1 VARLDG
7 AVVNRGS
14 FTLGPVDLE
23 VGWQDRLAVLGPNG
37 GGKSTLLAAML
48 GELPLA
54 SGRRYVGPGVVFGQ
68 LDQRRAGLLA
78 SSGVLPSFM
87 RATGMTTASEARSLL
102 AKFGLGPSHIE
113 RPVGQL
119 SPGERTRLLIA
130 ALMAEGINCLVLD
143 EPTNH
148 LDLEA
153 IEQLEE
159 ALDGYDGTLILV
171 THDRWLLES
180 VQLDRT
186 ITIED
191 GQVTSSSSS

>member
-1 VARLDG
+1 
-7 AVVNRGS
+7 
-14 FTLGPVDLE
+14 
-23 VGWQDRLAVLGPNG
+23 
-37 GGKSTLLAAML
+37 
-48 GELPLA
+48 
-54 SGRRYVGPGVVFGQ
+54 
-68 LDQRRAGLLA
+68 
-78 SSGVLPSFM
+78 
-87 RATGMTTASEARSLL
+87 MTTVSEARSLL

-130 ALMAEGINCLVLD
+130 ALMAQGVNCLVLD

-159 ALDGYDGTLILV
+159 ALEGYDGTLILV

-180 VQLDRT
+180 VRLDRT
-186 ITIED
+186 ITVED
-191 GQVTSSSSS
+191 GRVTS